1 MRGQIRTLSLLFAV
15 GLASCASAPAPAPE
29 PTESIITLNSNTT
42 QIEGWFWNSYEW
54 MIFPNSNIAGYY
66 PFASDE
72 RMRCVSMLNDTG
84 RDPAEFESLVSR
96 KVRATGYVVEFSKLE
111 ASPNTGAFYEGKKY
125 FKERE
130 VLNSCLRAS
139 VFVAKSV
146 DSVG

>member
-1 MRGQIRTLSLLFAV
+1 MRKLSLLFV
-15 GLASCASAPAPAPE
+15 VCLASCASAPTPAATSLATP
-29 PTESIITLNSNTT
+29 SLITLDADVTR
-42 QIEGWFWNSYEW
+42 IEGWFWNSYEW

-84 RDPAEFESLVSR
+84 RDPAEFESLVRR

-111 ASPNTGAFYEGKKY
+111 SSPNTGAFYEGKKY